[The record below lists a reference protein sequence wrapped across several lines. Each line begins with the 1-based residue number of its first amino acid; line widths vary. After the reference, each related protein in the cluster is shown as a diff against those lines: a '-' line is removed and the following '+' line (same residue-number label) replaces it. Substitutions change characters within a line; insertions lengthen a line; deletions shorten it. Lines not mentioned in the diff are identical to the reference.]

1 METVLKVNAL
11 KKNYFN
17 KAVLRGINLEIEKG
31 KILGLLGPNGSGKTT
46 FMKILAGILRPTSGE
61 VIINGVKPGIE
72 SKAIVSYLSDV
83 NYLFKWME
91 IKDAVNFFDDFYD
104 DFSVEKSR
112 ELLEFMKLDENAKV
126 KTLSKGMLEKLNLTL
141 VLSRSAK
148 LYIFDEP
155 LGGIDPVAREKIIDA
170 IINRISNES
179 SMIISTHLVKDVERL
194 FDDVAF
200 ISDGEIILQGNA
212 ENLRSEKQKSIDEL
226 YREVF
231 ENV

>member
-1 METVLKVNAL
+1 METVLIVKDL

-17 KAVLRGINLEIEKG
+17 KPVLRGLNLEIEKG

-61 VIINGVKPGIE
+61 VLINGNKPGIE

-83 NYLFKWME
+83 NYLFKWMK
-91 IKDAVNFFDDFYD
+91 IKDAVNFFNDFYD
-104 DFSVEKSR
+104 DFSIEKSR
-112 ELLEFMKLDENAKV
+112 ELLDFMKLDENSKV

-170 IINRISNES
+170 IINRISDES

-200 ISDGEIILQGNA
+200 ISDGEIVLKGNA
-212 ENLRSEKQKSIDEL
+212 ESLRGEKKKSIDEL

-231 ENV
+231 Q

>member
-1 METVLKVNAL
+1 METVLSVKDL

-17 KAVLRGINLEIEKG
+17 KTVLRGLNLEIEKG

-61 VIINGVKPGIE
+61 VLINGTKPGIE

-83 NYLFKWME
+83 NYLFRWMK

-104 DFSVEKSR
+104 DFSVEKSK

-170 IINRISNES
+170 IINKISDES

-200 ISDGEIILQGNA
+200 ISDGEIVLQGNA
-212 ENLRSEKQKSIDEL
+212 ESLRGEKKKSIDEL
-226 YREVF
+226 YR
-231 ENV
+231 